1 MPTMTVSAPRSLIM
15 WATSRRVRVANESM
29 TSRAVTSTITPRART
44 LLTDTTSVS
53 RSCLRSSSVRADCT
67 VAMRY
72 APCLRIGTCTTPS
85 PSLRGGGRRRLLQRH
100 DLVAQEPLG
109 LFDTALEVADGVHLA
124 EVDADVDE
132 RLGDLGRQA
141 GDDDDRAQEARCLDR
156 LHQVVGDGRVDVA
169 DSGDVQRGR
178 LRPVGPD
185 AAQELLGELAR
196 ALRVDDADDW
206 QDEQTLADLE
216 HRSRQ
221 LTDRL
226 LLLANDALAL
236 LDEPDGDRAGNPV
249 GGRLVG
255 VEDTV
260 QLVEILAVLVEERA
274 AQHVAEQQHDP
285 DDFVRLD
292 PSGNDALGE
301 VPRVRLQGLVGA
313 RLQGLDVVVIHR
325 GRLGEDL

>member
-29 TSRAVTSTITPRART
+29 TSRAVTATTTPCART

-72 APCLRIGTCTTPS
+72 APCLRIGTCTKPS
-85 PSLRGGGRRRLLQRH
+85 PPLRGVRRRRLLHRH

-141 GDDDDRAQEARCLDR
+141 GDDDDRPEEARGLDR
-156 LHQVVGDGRVDVA
+156 LHQVVRDGRVDV
-169 DSGDVQRGR
+169 GDAGEIQHDDLG
-178 LRPVGPD
+178 PVGPD
-185 AAQELLGELAR
+185 AGGELLGELWR
-196 ALRVDDADDW
+196 ALRVDDADDR

-226 LLLANDALAL
+226 LLLADDALAL
-236 LDEPDGDRAGNPV
+236 LDEPDSDRAGNPV

-255 VEDTV
+255 VEDPV
-260 QLVEILAVLVEERA
+260 QLVEILAVLGEERP

-313 RLQGLDVVVIHR
+313 HLR
-325 GRLGEDL
+325 GP